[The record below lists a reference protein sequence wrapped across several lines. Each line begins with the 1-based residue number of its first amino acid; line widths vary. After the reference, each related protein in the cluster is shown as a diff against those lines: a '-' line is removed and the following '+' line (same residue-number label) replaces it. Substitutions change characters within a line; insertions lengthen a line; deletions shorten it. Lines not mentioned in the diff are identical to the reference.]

1 MRVVEH
7 EGMYK
12 SSRIAGPK
20 HNYLGIAF
28 SNCPG
33 QIEVIERNMAGDVGN
48 TKNIAATDVMEVVVK
63 VVERES
69 TVIGRRLFVARVEYI
84 PTDTPEVEAYEE
96 LATTIARYALQKLD
110 CVGC

>member
-12 SSRIAGPK
+12 SSRVAGPK

-28 SNCPG
+28 SNVPG
-33 QIEVIERNMAGDVGN
+33 PIEMIERSMAGDVDN
-48 TKNIAATDVMEVVVK
+48 AKNLAATEVMDVVVR

-96 LATTIARYALQKLD
+96 LAAVIARYALQKLD
-110 CVGC
+110 CVSC